1 MDQYPQY
8 QDQQY
13 PQYQTYQQ
21 PDTMGEANGHAKA
34 ALILGILS
42 LVLGNFI
49 LGIIGIVQANKAYA
63 LGMDY
68 GKAKAG
74 KILSI
79 IGIIVTVILIIV
91 YAILM
96 ASNY

>member
-8 QDQQY
+8 QE
-13 PQYQTYQQ
+13 YQTYQ
-21 PDTMGEANGHAKA
+21 PDTIGEANGHAKA
-34 ALILGILS
+34 ALILGIIG

-49 LGIIGIVQANKAYA
+49 LGIIGLVQANKAYA

-74 KILSI
+74 KIISI
-79 IGIIVTVILIIV
+79 LAIVIGIILNIIV
-91 YAILM
+91 LAYNF
-96 ASNY
+96 SNM

>member
-8 QDQQY
+8 QDY
-13 PQYQTYQQ
+13 SYQQ
-21 PDTMGEANGHAKA
+21 PNNLGEANGHAKA

-79 IGIIVTVILIIV
+79 IGIIVAVILIIV
-91 YAILM
+91 YAIAM

>member
-8 QDQQY
+8 QDY
-13 PQYQTYQQ
+13 SYQQ
-21 PDTMGEANGHAKA
+21 PNNLGEANGHAKA
-34 ALILGILS
+34 ALILGIIG

-49 LGIIGIVQANKAYA
+49 LGIIGLVQANKAYA

-74 KILSI
+74 KIISI
-79 IGIIVTVILIIV
+79 LAIVIGIILNIIV
-91 YAILM
+91 LAYNF
-96 ASNY
+96 SNM